1 MTSPVQD
8 VQFALRAFRKN
19 PLFTASAIVVLAL
32 GVGLNA
38 ATFSLFDA
46 VVLKSLPAVGHPAQL
61 LDLQVRGGSYP
72 LFRDLRDGSGDVFRG
87 VGAWGQR
94 PLSVS
99 GGGTAEHVR
108 GTLVSAE
115 YFDVLQVRLAAGRGF
130 VRQEEDSGAPVA
142 VVSEAFARRRF
153 REPAR
158 AVGGSFLANG
168 SPFTV
173 VGVAPE
179 KFRGVGFASHSDVWM
194 PIGAWPRI
202 ATGGGRRMNILGRN
216 WGWLAFFARLKPGVD
231 QARAKAAVDL
241 LVRREAAA
249 YPDAFGPEYRINLRP
264 LARSAAGAGE
274 AVDPARFL
282 GILLGA
288 VGVVLLIAC
297 ANLANLLLARGAG
310 RRREIAVRQAL
321 GASRG
326 RLVRQLL
333 TESILLALL
342 GGAAGLLVAS
352 WFVAALARVSIPG
365 GATFG
370 AFGAALD
377 ARVLVYA
384 FLLSLLTGGLFGL
397 VPALKGSRL
406 QLLPALKDEPPKDGW
421 KLGLNGT
428 LMAGQV
434 ALCVLLLSCAGLFVR
449 SLRNALAADL
459 GFEPRHVA
467 TATINL
473 GLARYDYGRAKAFTD
488 ELARRAAVVPGV
500 QSVAWAGRLPLSGYQ
515 DTETVRIPE
524 AVGPVPKDVDVITV
538 GPGYFAALAMP
549 LSAGREFDSARDLP
563 EGTGAVVVNDAAAR
577 RFWPGRSPLGRRI
590 QIQGG
595 ERFVV
600 GVVRNSLFYSLEDK
614 DLPLM
619 AVDGEQLGPD
629 ALLSNL
635 TLVLRTSG
643 DPRLVLESVRRE
655 AAHLDSTLPIIE
667 LRTLEDTIGDMLLP
681 QRLGSALLGLFAGL
695 AFLLAEVGVYAVIA
709 GSVAR
714 RTRELGIRLALG
726 GRPSQMRR
734 MVIRQTA
741 VPVAVGVAAGLPVT
755 FGVTRLLGRFLYGV
769 APSDPATLAAAVLL
783 LILGGLAA
791 ADLPARRAAGVS
803 PLEALR
809 HE

>member
-8 VQFALRAFRKN
+8 IRFALRAFRKN
-19 PLFTASAIVVLAL
+19 PLFAASAILVLAL

-46 VVLKSLPAVGHPAQL
+46 VVLKSLPAVGHSGEL
-61 LDLQVRGGSYP
+61 IDLQVRGGSYP
-72 LFRDLRDGSGDVFRG
+72 FFRDLRDGGGDVFRG
-87 VGAWGQR
+87 VGAWGHR
-94 PLSVS
+94 WLSVA
-99 GGGTAEHVR
+99 GGGTPELTR

-115 YFDVLQVRLAAGRGF
+115 YFDVLQVPLTAGRGF
-130 VRQEEDSGAPVA
+130 VRHEEDSGAPVA

-153 REPAR
+153 GAPAR
-158 AVGGSFLANG
+158 AVGRSFLANA

-173 VGVAPE
+173 VGVAPQE
-179 KFRGVGFASHSDVWM
+179 FRGVGFASHSDVWM

-202 ATGGGRRMNILGRN
+202 ATGGMRRMNILGRN
-216 WGWLAFFARLKPGVD
+216 WGWLSFFGRLKPGVEP
-231 QARAKAAVDL
+231 ARAQAAVDV
-241 LVRREAAA
+241 LVRREIAA
-249 YPDAFGPEYRINLRP
+249 YPKDVGSDHRIVLRP
-264 LARSAAGAGE
+264 LARSAAGAGQ

-282 GILLGA
+282 GLLLGA

-297 ANLANLLLARGAG
+297 ANLANLLLARGAA

-326 RLVRQLL
+326 RLIRQLL
-333 TESILLALL
+333 TESILLALF
-342 GGAAGLLVAS
+342 GGAAGVLIAS
-352 WFVAALARVSIPG
+352 WFVALLARVPIPG
-365 GATFG
+365 GGTFG

-377 ARVLVYA
+377 LRVLGYA

-397 VPALKGSRL
+397 VPALKGSRVH
-406 QLLPALKDEPPKDGW
+406 LLPALKEEPPKDGRR
-421 KLGLNGT
+421 LGLNGS

-434 ALCVLLLSCAGLFVR
+434 ALCLLLLSCAGLFVR
-449 SLRNALAADL
+449 SLRNALTADL

-467 TATINL
+467 TASVNL
-473 GLARYDYGRAKAFTD
+473 GLARYDYARAKVFTD
-488 ELARRAAVVPGV
+488 ELARRAAALPGV
-500 QSVAWAGRLPLSGYQ
+500 QSVAWTGILPLSGMR

-524 AVGPVPKDVDVITV
+524 AVGPVPKETDMLAV
-538 GPGYFAALAMP
+538 GPGYFAALGMP
-549 LSAGREFDSARDLP
+549 LAAGREFDSALDLP
-563 EGTGAVVVNDAAAR
+563 EGTRAVVVNEAAAR
-577 RFWPGRSPLGRRI
+577 HFWPGRSPLGRRI
-590 QIQGG
+590 EIQGR
-595 ERFVV
+595 ERLVV

-614 DLPLM
+614 DLPLV
-619 AVDGEQLGPD
+619 ALDGEQLGAD
-629 ALLSNL
+629 ALLSSL

-643 DPRLVLESVRRE
+643 DPRLVLEPVRRE
-655 AAHLDSTLPIIE
+655 AARLDSTLPMIE
-667 LRTLEDTIGDMLLP
+667 LQTLDDTIGEMLLP

-709 GSVAR
+709 ASVAR

-726 GRPSQMRR
+726 GRPGQMRR

-741 VPVAVGVAAGLPVT
+741 VPVAVGIAAGFPVT
-755 FGVTRLLGRFLYGV
+755 LAVTQLLGRFLYGV
-769 APSDPATLAAAVLL
+769 APYDPATLAGAVLL